1 MMMQEQAQ
9 TPPRLGTLAPN
20 FRART
25 TLGPL
30 TLSDFRGRWVVLFSH
45 PADFTPVC
53 TSEFVAFAKAQPQFD
68 QLGCQLIGLSVDSLS
83 SHLAWINAIG
93 RDLGTEIG
101 FPVVEDPSMAVARAY
116 GMLDAT
122 AQDSSTV
129 RSTYII
135 DPDGRIQAILV
146 YPLCVG
152 RSVSEI
158 LRAVTALQRAA
169 HGDALTPE
177 NWQPGD
183 AIFRPP
189 SLTVAEM
196 NAPCD
201 QPWFHCLQKD
211 DGR

>member
-1 MMMQEQAQ
+1 MTMEDQAQ
-9 TPPRLGTLAPN
+9 RPPRLGTLAPN

-25 TLGPL
+25 TLGSL
-30 TLSDFRGRWVVLFSH
+30 TLSDFRGQWVVLFSH

-53 TSEFVAFAKAQPQFD
+53 TSEFIAFAKAQPKFD

-83 SHLAWINAIG
+83 SHLAWISAIR
-93 RDLGTEIG
+93 RDLGTEIS

-116 GMLDAT
+116 GMLDST

-135 DPDGRIQAILV
+135 DPEGRIQTILV

-152 RSVSEI
+152 RSVNEI
-158 LRAVTALQRAA
+158 LRTVSALQRAA
-169 HGDALTPE
+169 RGDALTPE

-189 SLTVAEM
+189 SLTVEEI
-196 NAPCD
+196 NTQHE
-201 QPWFHCLQKD
+201 QPWFHRLQAD
-211 DGR
+211 DSQ